1 MSIYH
6 ILAVRISECPC
17 SDTFLSF
24 SIFPFDLGFDVPA
37 HFINILLTCYWLNRA
52 KISLPKPM
60 SPFILRFTNLI
71 FIKWSLIN
79 VDSQISA
86 ILQSFPVA
94 SFPLRYSQNETKK
107 KQEMFRSSDLADII
121 ISKSFL
127 IQSDFFSGLARVN
140 CQAFLFYCS
149 CFFFVLFCFVLFF
162 CLLIYPRFIDRVSST
177 FKTFFFQDGTQSD
190 KVQLSYIFI
199 NPNRPRLNHKNSS
212 KKKYGAFATVS
223 SRIGSEIA
231 SYLRRLSFEVTFQLR
246 KLISD

>member
-1 MSIYH
+1 
-6 ILAVRISECPC
+6 
-17 SDTFLSF
+17 
-24 SIFPFDLGFDVPA
+24 
-37 HFINILLTCYWLNRA
+37 
-52 KISLPKPM
+52 
-60 SPFILRFTNLI
+60 
-71 FIKWSLIN
+71 
-79 VDSQISA
+79 
-86 ILQSFPVA
+86 
-94 SFPLRYSQNETKK
+94 
-107 KQEMFRSSDLADII
+107 MFRSSDLADII

-149 CFFFVLFCFVLFF
+149 CFVLFCFVLFF

>member
-60 SPFILRFTNLI
+60 SPFILRFTDLI

-107 KQEMFRSSDLADII
+107 NRKCFALPTSRIL
-121 ISKSFL
+121 SFL
-127 IQSDFFSGLARVN
+127 NLFWFNQIFFSGLARVN

-149 CFFFVLFCFVLFF
+149 CFFFVLFCFVFLFVNISQIYWSR
-162 CLLIYPRFIDRVSST
+162 LLHFQN
-177 FKTFFFQDGTQSD
+177 FFFSRWNSIRQSPA
-190 KVQLSYIFI
+190 LLHI
-199 NPNRPRLNHKNSS
+199 HKSKSS
-212 KKKYGAFATVS
+212 QIKS
-223 SRIGSEIA
+223 
-231 SYLRRLSFEVTFQLR
+231 
-246 KLISD
+246 